1 MLDGYIQTG
10 QFTCFL
16 SQFIDLYNNDQ
27 LWDIWIHKVT
37 DKTWGE
43 FKDFVMSPKVEVPN
57 IPQML
62 AESSHTLEN
71 FNPYEEVEHG
81 NI

>member
-10 QFTCFL
+10 QLTCFL
-16 SQFIDLYNNDQ
+16 SQFIDIYNEDQ
-27 LWDIWIHKVT
+27 LWNIWIHKKT
-37 DKTWGE
+37 GKTWEE
-43 FKDFVMSPKVEVPN
+43 FKDSLIPPEIQVPN
-57 IPQML
+57 ISQML
-62 AESSHTLEN
+62 AESSRALAN

>member
-10 QFTCFL
+10 QLTCFL
-16 SQFIDLYNNDQ
+16 TQFIDMYNTDQ
-27 LWDIWIHKVT
+27 LWEIWLHKET
-37 DKTWGE
+37 GKTWGE
-43 FKDFVMSPKVEVPN
+43 FKDSLMPPEIEVPN
-57 IPQML
+57 ISQML
-62 AESSHTLEN
+62 AESSRTLAN